1 MTKTFSLS
9 KSERVS
15 SQKQIDKLFRGG
27 NSKSMSAFPLRMVYM
42 AEERETEWR
51 CPVAQMMVSVPKRYF
66 KRAVKR
72 NHIKRQVREAY
83 RLNKHVLTD
92 TLGEDS
98 HKRMAL
104 CFIWTDSQL
113 RSSQEVHEKVKSLLA
128 RLSERIHAPEK
139 PHDASSD
146 GNTAHNN
153 NPIPNAL

>member
-72 NHIKRQVREAY
+72 NRIKRLVREAY
-83 RLNKHVLTD
+83 RLNRHLLTAQLPD
-92 TLGEDS
+92 DRKTS
-98 HKRMAL
+98 ISV
-104 CFIWTDSQL
+104 CFIWTDDKL
-113 RSSQEVHEKVKSLLA
+113 RTFADVEEKMQSLLT
-128 RLSERIHAPEK
+128 RLGEK
-139 PHDASSD
+139 ISQS
-146 GNTAHNN
+146 
-153 NPIPNAL
+153 L